1 MRAVRNTTDGIAIVE
16 VPEPEGPGVVVEP
29 AAVGICG
36 SDLHIASMGPSPVT
50 IGHEVAGHVAGPV
63 ACDIA
68 GQVRGRPVAIQPFG
82 FCGGCDEC
90 LAGRQ
95 QMCTV
100 GSRRLHGVHVDGGM
114 ADRLLVDE
122 RCIVELPAGIDVED
136 ALLVEPIGVAV
147 HAANLARLEPGMRV
161 AVVGAGSIGL
171 LLGAVVRDRDID
183 VDITAR
189 HDTQR
194 SVADRLGLHHGLSG
208 GYDVVFDAAGTE
220 RSLAEAVDM
229 VMPGGTVV
237 VPAIYWGPV
246 TFPGLPVALKEV
258 TLQPSVYWGC
268 HDGRRDTD
276 VAAEV
281 LAGLPDL
288 ADALITHRFPLD
300 RAAEAFATAADR
312 GSGAIK
318 VVIEPR
324 S

>member
-1 MRAVRNTTDGIAIVE
+1 MRAVRNTTDGIAVVD

-50 IGHEVAGHVAGPV
+50 IGHEIAGHVAGT
-63 ACDIA
+63 AE
-68 GQVRGRPVAIQPFG
+68 GRPVAIQPFG
-82 FCGGCDEC
+82 FCRECDEC

-100 GSRRLHGVHVDGGM
+100 GTGRLHGVHVDGGM
-114 ADRLLVDE
+114 ADLLLVDE
-122 RCIVELPAGIDVED
+122 RCVVELPAGVEVED
-136 ALLVEPIGVAV
+136 AFLVEPIGVAV

-171 LLGAVVRDRDID
+171 LQGAVVRDRGID

-194 SVADRLGLHHGLSG
+194 SVADRLGLHPAVSG

-220 RSLAEAVDM
+220 SSLTEAVAM
-229 VMPGGTVV
+229 VGRGGTVV

-246 TFPGLPVALKEV
+246 TLPGLPVALKEV

-312 GSGAIK
+312 SSGAIK